1 MSIFSGLQSYA
12 GKWSVKSVESMSAED
27 IAMVSSAHVVNSQYG
42 LSCCFMMKAGNMHF
56 IPMDQ
61 NCTTAPGEVL
71 DLNKV
76 KVITLEKQGEADIQ
90 RIRPE

>member
-1 MSIFSGLQSYA
+1 MSIFSGLTSYA
-12 GKWSVKSVESMSAED
+12 GKWQVKSVAPMSAED
-27 IAMVSSAHVVNSQYG
+27 IASVASAHVVNSQYG

-61 NCTTAPGEVL
+61 NCSTAPGEVL

-76 KVITLEKQGEADIQ
+76 KVVTLEKQGEADIQ